1 MESCAAGKTAVTAVE
16 KCSYSFDTGFSYL
29 IPEEMSAV
37 LREGMRVL
45 VPFGRA
51 NTARLAIVLSVE
63 DIPDGTD
70 VGSLKSVISVLD
82 TEPLLGHEQLLMI
95 PWLAEQT
102 FSTLFLCARVMLPA
116 GACAVA
122 ERTWSLSCASA
133 EECENSTE
141 RRIFEL
147 LLTAKKPV
155 REAALLKKLG
165 ADDGAAVLR
174 DMEKKGLVSC
184 ESAAF
189 ERVREL
195 NQRMM
200 TLSEKADGARLTEKQ
215 KAVVDFL
222 SDAESATVRD
232 ICYFTGVGQSV
243 VSTLLKNGILVS
255 FNVEKRR
262 SPKIHFADKTGRYT
276 LSDEQRSAY
285 EKLLGVYNSEKG
297 GTALLYGVTGSG
309 KTGVYSALI
318 EKAVSDG
325 RGVIVLVPEISLTPQ
340 CAAIFK
346 NRFGDSVA
354 VLHSGMSAGE
364 RFDEWHRIKRG
375 EASVVIGT
383 RSAVFAPVK
392 NLGLIVID
400 EEQEHTYKSETSP
413 RYNAKDAARF
423 RCAYNNAAL
432 VLASATPSM
441 ETFAKARE
449 GKYTLCEL
457 TKRYGKAEL
466 PEVRTVDMTDR
477 SLLQRFMSL
486 SQPLIDEIAKN
497 CNNGQQSII
506 LVNRRGYNTFAVCCE
521 CRHVVTCPNCSISM
535 TYHSANNRLMCHYCG
550 YSTPFGT
557 VCPECGAQNI
567 RYSGFGTQK
576 VQQELQFL
584 FPDKKILRM
593 DADTTAGKNAH
604 DIALGAFADGEYDI
618 LIGTQMV
625 AKGLDFPNVTLVGIA
640 SADGELY
647 NDDFRSSERV
657 FDLITQVVGRAGRG
671 NVKGRAVIQTVS
683 PENDI
688 IELAA
693 KQDYVSFYEREII
706 LRRVMTYPPYCDI
719 CVVSFL
725 CEKEEKCV
733 RCAEDFLRKL
743 VCENNSEHGIK
754 MVVLGPISPKAERL
768 GGKHRRRIM
777 IKTKNTAKF
786 RAVLSAL
793 LKEVS
798 SDKNNRAVTVYADI
812 NPENTD

>member
-1 MESCAAGKTAVTAVE
+1 MERIAAGKIALTAVE
-16 KCSYSFDTGFSYL
+16 KCSYSFDTEFSYL
-29 IPEEMSAV
+29 VPEELLSE
-37 LREGMRVL
+37 LKEGMRVL

-51 NTARLAIVLSVE
+51 NTARLGIVLSIE

-70 VGSLKSVISVLD
+70 AAKLKSVISVLD
-82 TEPLLGHEQLLMI
+82 AEPFLGREQLLMI

-102 FSTLFLCARVMLPA
+102 FSTLFSCARVMLPA
-116 GACAVA
+116 GACVVV
-122 ERTWSLSCASA
+122 ERVWSLSCTCA
-133 EECENSTE
+133 EECQNDAE
-141 RRIFEL
+141 RRVAEL
-147 LLTAKKPV
+147 LSSAKKPV
-155 REAALLKKLG
+155 KESALLKKLG
-165 ADDGAAVLR
+165 ISDGSSILLK
-174 DMEKKGLVSC
+174 MEKKGLISS
-184 ESAAF
+184 ENGTF

-195 NQRMM
+195 NQRMIA
-200 TLSEKADGARLTEKQ
+200 LSEDADCTKLTDKQ
-215 KAVVDFL
+215 NAVVAFL
-222 SDAESATVRD
+222 RDTERATVRD
-232 ICYFTGVGQSV
+232 ICYYTGVGESV
-243 VSTLLKNGILVS
+243 VAALLKKGVLIA
-255 FNVEKRR
+255 FDIEKRR
-262 SPKIHFADKTGRYT
+262 APKSYFSDKKGRYN
-276 LSDEQRSAY
+276 LSDEQKNAY
-285 EKLLGVYNSEKG
+285 EKLLEVYDAGKG

-309 KTGVYSALI
+309 KTGVYSELI

-340 CAAIFK
+340 CSAIFTS
-346 NRFGDSVA
+346 RFGDKVA
-354 VLHSGMSAGE
+354 VLHSGLSVGE
-364 RFDEWHRIKRG
+364 RFDEWRRIKRG
-375 EASVVIGT
+375 EASIVIGT

-432 VLASATPSM
+432 VLASATPSV
-441 ETFAKARE
+441 ETFAKACA

-466 PEVRTVDMTDR
+466 PDVRVVDMTDKT
-477 SLLQRFMSL
+477 LLQRFMSL
-486 SQPLIDEIAKN
+486 SQPLIDEIALN
-497 CNNGQQSII
+497 CQNGQQSIV
-506 LVNRRGYNTFAVCCE
+506 LVNRRGYNTFVVCCE
-521 CRHVVTCPNCSISM
+521 CKHVVTCPNCSISM

-593 DADTTAGKNAH
+593 DADTTSAKNAH

-647 NDDFRSSERV
+647 DVDFRSSERV

-671 NVKGRAVIQTVS
+671 NMKGRAVIQTVS

-688 IELAA
+688 IALAA

-706 LRRVMTYPPYCDI
+706 LRKAMIYPPYCDI
-719 CVVSFL
+719 CVIGFS
-725 CEKEEKCV
+725 CEIEDRCV
-733 RCAEDFLRKL
+733 RCADDFLRKL
-743 VCENNSEHGIK
+743 VCENNSENDIK
-754 MVVLGPISPKAERL
+754 MVVLGPMAPKAERL
-768 GGKHRRRIM
+768 GGRYRRRII

-786 RAVLSAL
+786 RAMLAAL